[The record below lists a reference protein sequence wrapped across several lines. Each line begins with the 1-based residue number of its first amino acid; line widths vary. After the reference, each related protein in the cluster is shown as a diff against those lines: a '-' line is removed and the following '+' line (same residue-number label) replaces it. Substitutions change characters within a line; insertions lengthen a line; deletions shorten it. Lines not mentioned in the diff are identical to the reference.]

1 MTDAIVTIDAPW
13 LWLIGGVVL
22 AIFEMV
28 LPGVYLMW
36 IGGAAV
42 LTGVIALLLPI
53 GVPAQFVVFAVA
65 TIAAIYVGRRF
76 LMANPIVSAD
86 PLLNDKSARL
96 IGTIVVAVEPI
107 DALQGRVKVGDG
119 VWSARGAEAAIGDRL
134 RVTGAEGAVLLVER
148 A

>member
-1 MTDAIVTIDAPW
+1 MGIAPPW

-53 GVPAQFVVFAVA
+53 GVPAQFLIFAVA
-65 TIAAIYVGRRF
+65 TIAAIYLGRRF

-86 PLLNDKSARL
+86 PLLNDKGARL
-96 IGTIVVAVEPI
+96 VGTIVVAVEPV

-119 VWSARGAEAAIGDRL
+119 VWSARGAEAAAGDRL

-148 A
+148 V

>member
-1 MTDAIVTIDAPW
+1 MNAPFGIDAPW

-22 AIFEMV
+22 GIAEMV
-28 LPGVYLMW
+28 IPGVYLMW

-53 GVPAQFVVFAVA
+53 SVAAQFAIFAVT

-76 LMANPIVSAD
+76 LMANPIASAD
-86 PLLNDKSARL
+86 PMLNDKGARL
-96 IGTIVVAVEPI
+96 VGTIVVAVEPV

-119 VWSARGAEAAIGDRL
+119 IWSAKGVEAAVGERL
-134 RVTGAEGAVLLVER
+134 RVTGTDGGVLVVER
-148 A
+148 V